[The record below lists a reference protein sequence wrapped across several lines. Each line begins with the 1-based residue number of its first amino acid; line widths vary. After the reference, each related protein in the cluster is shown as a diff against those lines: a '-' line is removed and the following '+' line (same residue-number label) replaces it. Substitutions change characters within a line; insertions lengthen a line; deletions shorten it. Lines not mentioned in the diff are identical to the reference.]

1 MPAKLCALLV
11 LVAAAGLHAETGRAA
26 WLRYAAVGDASARQY
41 RETLPAVVVTLGN
54 AAPLESARRELLL
67 GIRGMVGRT
76 LRVESRVP
84 GESAIVLGTLGAIR
98 QAFPQ
103 LDAAANLEPDG
114 YWLRTLRA
122 GAARY
127 TVVTAANDRGV
138 LYGTFA
144 LLRKIALG
152 EPVGDLDEKQSPYA
166 PIRWINQ
173 WDNLDGSIERGY
185 GGRSIFWEDG
195 RAREDL
201 TRAGEYARLLASL
214 GINGCS
220 INNVNANP
228 RILASD
234 FIPQVTRIAAAF
246 RPWGIRVALSV
257 DFGSPQTVGGLDTF
271 DPLDPRV
278 AAWWKSK
285 ADELYRAIP
294 DLAGFVLKADSE
306 GRVGPSAYGRTHA
319 DAANVVARALKPHGG
334 LLFYRGFVYDHHMD
348 WRNPKND
355 RARAA
360 YDNFRPLD
368 GKFDDNVVI
377 QIKNGPIDFQVREPA
392 SPLFGA
398 LEKTNQAVELQIT
411 QEYMGQARHT
421 VFLVPMWKET
431 LDFDMHAG
439 PIGRPAPTPVKALVA
454 GKVFHRPTGGFVGV
468 ANVGLDENW
477 AGNHLSMAN
486 LYGFGRLAWDP
497 DLSARRLA
505 EEWTRLTF
513 GDDPKV
519 VETVVGIQLSSWR
532 TYENYTGP
540 VGLQTLTDITGDHYG
555 VAVEASE
562 RNGWGQWHN
571 ADEKGAGMDRTVA
584 TGTGFIGQYR
594 PAVARLYESLAT
606 CPDDL
611 LLFLHHVP
619 YTYRLHSGQ
628 TVIQY
633 IYDSH
638 YQGADAVAGYVDAWK
653 PLQGR
658 IDDQRYGEV
667 LAQLEYQAGQAQV
680 WCDAVT
686 MWFLRASGIPDAR
699 GRVGH
704 YPGRFEVESMA
715 LEGYTVRDV
724 VPWEAASGGK
734 AVACEVAQCAASLH
748 FDGAPGWYV
757 LHVQYFDLPA
767 GIARFRVLVA
777 NQVVDEWAGAD
788 HLPARK
794 IDGSSSVRRVIP
806 GIALRPGDE
815 IRIEGVPDGG
825 DPAALD
831 YVEIL
836 PVSVP
841 ADEPASRTD
850 QNSLSAHAQLLEK
863 AKKGR
868 IDIYFEGDSIT
879 RRWGAADYPD
889 LLANWNQN
897 FFGWNAA
904 DFGWG
909 ADTIQNILWRLN
921 HGELDGVNPKI
932 IVLLAGTNN
941 VGNTVPPGGDE
952 AKVADITRGIQA
964 ILRIMEAKAPDATI
978 VLTGIFPRND
988 NLAVMPG
995 INKINDHLSKLADGK
1010 KIRYLNVNAKLAD
1023 PDGRLFDGMMNA
1035 GDQLHP
1041 TIKGYQV
1048 WADALKPIFSEL
1060 LGPPGKEDHAP
1071 PPTGDPS
1078 ARR

>member
-41 RETLPAVVVTLGN
+41 RETLPAVVVALGN

-540 VGLQTLTDITGDHYG
+540 LGLQTLTDITGDHYG

-584 TGTGFIGQYR
+584 TGTGFIGQYH
-594 PAVARLYESLAT
+594 PAVASVYESLAT

-715 LEGYTVRDV
+715 LEAYTVRDV

-825 DPAALD
+825 DPAALN